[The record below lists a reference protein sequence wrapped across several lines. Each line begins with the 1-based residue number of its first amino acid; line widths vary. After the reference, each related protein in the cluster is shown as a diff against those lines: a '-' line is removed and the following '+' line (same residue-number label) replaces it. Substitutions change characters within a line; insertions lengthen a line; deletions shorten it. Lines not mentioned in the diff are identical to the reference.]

1 MTTLLTADFDT
12 YTAIEGYVF
21 DLLADEETEV
31 VLSEIQTFAADLGV
45 AFTEW
50 DLTSLMMDFEEI

>member
-12 YTAIEGYVF
+12 YTAIEVYVF

-31 VLSEIQTFAADLGV
+31 VLSEIQAFAADLGV
-45 AFTEW
+45 TFTEW